1 MEYSVFDGAVYEL
14 KRVPIHVDWGLTGH
28 PGISTTASP
37 VQALD
42 ASEYSVLHDGA
53 KCLLCGSP
61 SCLQYKVGA
70 SKEMAS
76 VERQGEEPQPSVSI
90 KVDGTPL
97 ETITFGGYLCIP
109 LEVVVQVVE
118 NLIWSARCSYLPHLE
133 EPLGGA
139 IRSISLGVGRG
150 NKMTTAHIEFPQAK
164 IDLDALLIA
173 PHLSS
178 NGKTHE
184 QTDRHTEDQ

>member
-28 PGISTTASP
+28 LGISTTASP
-37 VQALD
+37 VQAQY
-42 ASEYSVLHDGA
+42 ASESSASHDGS
-53 KCLLCGSP
+53 KCLLYGSP
-61 SCLQYKVGA
+61 SYRQCKVGA
-70 SKEMAS
+70 SKERVF

-97 ETITFGGYLCIP
+97 ETITFGRYLCIP
-109 LEVVVQVVE
+109 LEVVVRVVE

-133 EPLGGA
+133 KPLGGA
-139 IRSISLGVGRG
+139 IRSISLEVGRG
-150 NKMTTAHIEFPQAK
+150 NKMTIAHIEFPQAK
-164 IDLDALLIA
+164 IDLEALLRA

-184 QTDRHTEDQ
+184 QTDRRTEDQ